1 MSEANNLYFF
11 INFVPMDYSSS
22 SGFMEPGS
30 FSKDWT
36 GISCFQVRS
45 RNALYVGTRY
55 GRRFII
61 KSIKKEFRP
70 FTEYQILHEKEFR
83 LGISLEHPNIAT
95 TYSMEEV
102 EDLGLCIVQ
111 EYVEGTTLGAW
122 LEQNPSL
129 ELRKRVFLQLL
140 DALKYIHSLQLVHHD
155 LKLSN
160 IMITSNGNNVKLI
173 DFGLSNTDDAVTAV
187 SNDPKE
193 DIRKLGEI
201 IVSLFGNKCSR
212 IASKCL
218 RGEFANI
225 EAVEKAFHRQNS
237 RLKIVI
243 LSLVACLL
251 IGLATE
257 PHLKVAYNDYKQ
269 AEYKQEATLV
279 LDSAYQ
285 ATCEKLEK
293 FPYKELAF
301 HTQKDYVNYYTSLA
315 AKLHKDKYS
324 PYYEVHSAHI
334 AHIDSIENT
343 LPSIPTE
350 NSLELFLEW
359 AEYKVE

>member
-1 MSEANNLYFF
+1 MSA
-11 INFVPMDYSSS
+11 DYSSS

-83 LGISLEHPNIAT
+83 LGFSLVHPNIAT

-102 EDLGLCIVQ
+102 ADLGLCIVQ

-129 ELRKRVFLQLL
+129 ELRKRAFLQLL

-201 IVSLFGNKCSR
+201 IVSLFGNKYSR

-218 RGEFANI
+218 CGEFANI

-243 LSLVACLL
+243 LSIAVGVLVALS
-251 IGLATE
+251 AE

-285 ATCEKLEK
+285 ATCKKLEK

-301 HTQKDYVNYYTSLA
+301 HTKKDYVNYYTSLA
-315 AKLHKDKYS
+315 AKLPKDKYA
-324 PYYEVHSAHI
+324 PYYEVHCAHI
-334 AHIDSIENT
+334 AHIDSIEKT
-343 LPSIPTE
+343 LPSMPDE
-350 NSLELFLEW
+350 NSFELFLEW

>member
-1 MSEANNLYFF
+1 MNA
-11 INFVPMDYSSS
+11 DYSSS

-36 GISCFQVRS
+36 DVSCFQVRS

-55 GRRFII
+55 GRRFLI

-70 FTEYQILHEKEFR
+70 YTEYQILHDKEFR
-83 LGISLEHPNIAT
+83 LGISLVHPNIAA

-111 EYVEGTTLGAW
+111 EYVDGTTLGAW

-129 ELRKRVFLQLL
+129 ELRKRAFLQLL

-160 IMITSNGNNVKLI
+160 IMVTSNGNNVKLI

-193 DIRKLGEI
+193 DIKKLGEI
-201 IVSLFGNKCSR
+201 ILSLFGSKYSR
-212 IASKCL
+212 IGAKCL
-218 RGEFANI
+218 RGGYANV
-225 EAVEKAFHRQNS
+225 EQVEKAFTAQNS
-237 RLKIVI
+237 RLKTIVI
-243 LSLVACLL
+243 SLVACLF
-251 IGLATE
+251 IGLAAQ
-257 PHLKVAYNDYKQ
+257 PHLKVAYNDYKYS
-269 AEYKQEATLV
+269 EYKKEATEV
-279 LDSAYQ
+279 LDSAYR
-285 ATCEKLEK
+285 ATCTKIEK

-301 HTQKDYVNYYTSLA
+301 HTKKDYVNYYTSLA

-324 PYYEVHSAHI
+324 PYYEVYSEHI
-334 AHIDSIENT
+334 AHIDSITHT
-343 LPSIPTE
+343 LPSIPAE
-350 NSLELFLEW
+350 NSLELFLKW
-359 AEYKVE
+359 AEFKTE

>member
-1 MSEANNLYFF
+1 MSA
-11 INFVPMDYSSS
+11 DYSSS

-83 LGISLEHPNIAT
+83 LGISLAHPNIAT

-111 EYVEGTTLGAW
+111 EYVDGSTLGDW
-122 LEQNPSL
+122 LKQNPSF

-160 IMITSNGNNVKLI
+160 IMVTNNGNNVKLI
-173 DFGLSNTDDAVTAV
+173 DFGLSNTDDAITAV

-193 DIRKLGEI
+193 DIKKLGEI
-201 IVSLFGNKCSR
+201 IVSLFGNKYSR

-225 EAVEKAFHRQNS
+225 EAVEKAFDAQNS
-237 RLKIVI
+237 RLKTIVI
-243 LSLVACLL
+243 SLVACLF
-251 IGLATE
+251 IGLAAE
-257 PHLKVAYNDYKQ
+257 PHLKVMYNDYKQ
-269 AEYKQEATLV
+269 AQYKKEATEV
-279 LDSAYQ
+279 LDSAYR
-285 ATCEKLEK
+285 ATCTKIEK

-301 HTQKDYVNYYTSLA
+301 HTKKDYVNYYTSLA

-324 PYYEVHSAHI
+324 PYYEVYSEHI
-334 AHIDSIENT
+334 AHIDSITHT
-343 LPSIPTE
+343 LPSIPAE

-359 AEYKVE
+359 AVK